1 MNSLLRANRP
11 PIYLSIHCLLE
22 NLFESEKDK
31 MFNQVCD
38 SWCLV
43 PSFHSNYLI
52 EFRAKGISSKLSNF
66 SKNRKRVRKYEEI
79 DPLSSGAQWNK
90 FAMARQGK
98 PRTIRREGIFGLKE
112 MYWLLL
118 IAIPSII
125 SIDRNNYSHI
135 FVWSQGEKYMMTD
148 VFWQT
153 GIAGNNTGEIQ
164 GFYFKD
170 GMLFSRSR
178 RIVKT

>member
-52 EFRAKGISSKLSNF
+52 EFHAKGISSKLSNF

-79 DPLSSGAQWNK
+79 DP
-90 FAMARQGK
+90 
-98 PRTIRREGIFGLKE
+98 
-112 MYWLLL
+112 
-118 IAIPSII
+118 
-125 SIDRNNYSHI
+125 
-135 FVWSQGEKYMMTD
+135 
-148 VFWQT
+148 
-153 GIAGNNTGEIQ
+153 
-164 GFYFKD
+164 
-170 GMLFSRSR
+170 
-178 RIVKT
+178 